1 MTDRVDIRALDE
13 LLHRCMKCGLCLPV
27 CPTYNLTYEEQSSPR
42 GRIRL
47 MKYVHEGSMDVT
59 RNFADEMY
67 FCLDCQACQTA
78 CPAGVQYGALV
89 EEARRLI
96 DEKKKDPFALRML
109 KSVFLRGILAS
120 KTRTKLA
127 ARLLRMY
134 QRTGLRE
141 AVDRTGLLGLFSGSL
156 RQKHLLLP
164 VVDAEFFD
172 ETTPEIVAA
181 QGEKRGRVVFLSGCI
196 MNVAFAG
203 VHRDAVAVLS
213 KNGFEVVI
221 PRRLQCCGSLH
232 GHNGDYETARIL
244 ARKNVDVLDEL
255 QYDALVVDSAGCGA
269 FLKEYGKLLAD
280 DAKYSSRAASLAGRV
295 KDVTEFLP
303 EIGFLRPE
311 PRGGSDSPESA
322 GWSRSNGV
330 VRVTYHEAC
339 HLVHTQKI
347 SQQPRQLLQ
356 GIPGI
361 EFVELPEATW
371 CCGSA
376 GIYNVVRFEDSMEIL
391 DRKMK
396 NLASTHADIV
406 VTANPG
412 CHIQLQYGIKKFGL
426 NMEVLHP
433 VSLLNRAYSGWP
445 GRRDVVR

>member
-1 MTDRVDIRALDE
+1 MTDRVDIKALDE
-13 LLHRCMKCGLCLPV
+13 LLHRCLKCGLCLPV
-27 CPTYNLTYEEQSSPR
+27 CPTYDLTYDEQSSPR

-47 MKYVHEGSMDVT
+47 MKYVHEGSIDVT

-89 EEARRLI
+89 EDARALI
-96 DEKKKDPFALRML
+96 DKKKMDPFALWML
-109 KSVFLRGILAS
+109 KSVFLQGILVS
-120 KTRTKLA
+120 KRRTKLA
-127 ARLLRMY
+127 ARLLRLY
-134 QRTGLRE
+134 QRIGLRE
-141 AVDRTGLLGLFSGSL
+141 AIDRTGLLGLFSDSL

-164 VVDAEFFD
+164 VIDAEFFD
-172 ETTPEIVAA
+172 ETTPEVVAP

-196 MNVAFAG
+196 MNVAFVD

-221 PRRLQCCGSLH
+221 PRLQQCCGSLH
-232 GHNGDYETARIL
+232 GHNGDLETARTL
-244 ARKNVDVLDEL
+244 ARQNLDVLDEL

-269 FLKEYGKLLAD
+269 FLKEYGKLLSD
-280 DAKYSSRAASLAGRV
+280 DAEYASRAESLAKKV

-303 EIGFLRPE
+303 DVGFIRPE
-311 PRGGSDSPESA
+311 PP
-322 GWSRSNGV
+322 GWNHSNDL

-347 SQQPRQLLQ
+347 SQQPRELLLS
-356 GIPGI
+356 IPGI

-433 VSLLNRAYSGWP
+433 VSLLNRAYVGWP
-445 GRRDVVR
+445 GRKEAVR

>member
-27 CPTYNLTYEEQSSPR
+27 CPTYNLTFEEQSSPR

-47 MKYVHEGSMDVT
+47 MKHVHEGSMDVT
-59 RNFADEMY
+59 RNFADQMY

-89 EEARRLI
+89 EETRGLI
-96 DEKKKDPFALRML
+96 DEKKQDPYALRL
-109 KSVFLRGILAS
+109 IKSVFLRGVLAS

-127 ARLLRMY
+127 ARLLRLY
-134 QRTGLRE
+134 QWTGLRE
-141 AVDRTGLLGLFSGSL
+141 AVDRTNILGLISDQL

-164 VVDAEFFD
+164 VVDEEFFD
-172 ETTPEIVAA
+172 ETTPEVVAP

-203 VHRDAVAVLS
+203 IHRDAVAVLS
-213 KNGFEVVI
+213 KNGFEVVM

-232 GHNGDYETARIL
+232 GHNGDFETARTL
-244 ARKNVDVLDEL
+244 ARKNVDVLDQL
-255 QYDALVVDSAGCGA
+255 RYDALVVDSAGCGA
-269 FLKEYGKLLAD
+269 FLKEYGKLLSD
-280 DAKYSSRAASLAGRV
+280 DPKYASRAESVAGKI

-303 EIGFLRPE
+303 EVGFLRP
-311 PRGGSDSPESA
+311 GSIATSGTPESA
-322 GWSRSNGV
+322 GRDRSNGV

-356 GIPGI
+356 AIPGI
-361 EFVELPEATW
+361 AFVELPEATW

-376 GIYNVVRFEDSMEIL
+376 GIYNVLRFEDSMQIL
-391 DRKMK
+391 ERKMK
-396 NLASTHADIV
+396 NLESTHADIV

-412 CHIQLQYGIKKFGL
+412 CHIQLQYGIRKFGL
-426 NMEVLHP
+426 TMEVLHP
-433 VSLLNRAYSGWP
+433 VSLLNRAYNGCLAK
-445 GRRDVVR
+445 RDVIR